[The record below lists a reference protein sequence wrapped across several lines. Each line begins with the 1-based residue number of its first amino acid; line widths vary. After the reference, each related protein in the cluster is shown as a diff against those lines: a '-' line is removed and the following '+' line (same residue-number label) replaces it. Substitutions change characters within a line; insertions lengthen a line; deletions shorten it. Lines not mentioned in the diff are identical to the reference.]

1 MSSLTIAIPT
11 FNRANYLDQL
21 LHSIFSQLSSLNDS
35 ERTSLHIII
44 SDNNSSDGTSSIANK
59 YKPLHHR
66 FKYIQNSSNLGW
78 AKNFAQC
85 VELSTTKYL
94 WLIGDDD
101 LLMPSSLVHVFHI
114 LKSRCFGAL
123 MVRPFGFNIDALSE
137 RPKYCSGK
145 LVEYHSQNQYLLKTS
160 RYFTLTSCLI
170 LNVSAI
176 PHVSPYEFIQTD
188 LATFHL
194 FLRCVLSSN
203 SNLYLDRFIIA
214 SKRNNSSGYKF
225 ADVFV
230 DQFFFILSS
239 HLSYGLLPDTYE
251 SLRTKR
257 LFSYYPYYVTELRL
271 LASPGELSSAKQL
284 FDSHFKDKLLYKVWL
299 KPILTLPLP
308 AAYLFGMITIFISR
322 FRLALIP
329 GFFSFASYY
338 SSNLK
343 NIMRA
348 TK

>member
-1 MSSLTIAIPT
+1 MSTLTIAIPT

-35 ERTSLHIII
+35 ERTSLNIII
-44 SDNNSSDGTSSIANK
+44 SDNNSSDCTPSIANK
-59 YKPLHHR
+59 YKALHPH
-66 FKYIQNSSNLGW
+66 FKYIRNLSNLGW
-78 AKNFAQC
+78 ARNFAQC

-101 LLMPSSLVHVFHI
+101 LLMPSSLVHIFHT
-114 LKSRCFGAL
+114 LKTKSFGAL
-123 MVRPFGFNIDALSE
+123 MVRPFGFNVDALSE
-137 RPKYCSGK
+137 VPKYCSGN
-145 LVEYHSQNQYLLKTS
+145 LFEYYSPHQYLLKSS

-170 LNVSAI
+170 LNIAAI
-176 PHVSPYEFIQTD
+176 PQVSPYEFIQTD

-203 SNLYLDRFIIA
+203 SNLYLDRFMIA

-239 HLSYGLLPDTYE
+239 HLAYGLLPDTYE
-251 SLRTKR
+251 SLQNKR
-257 LFSYYPYYVTELRL
+257 IFSYYPYYATELRVSAL
-271 LASPGELSSAKQL
+271 PGELSSAKQL
-284 FDSHFKDKLLYKVWL
+284 FESHFKHKLLYKLWL
-299 KPILTLPLP
+299 KPILFLPLP

-322 FRLALIP
+322 FRLAHISSS
-329 GFFSFASYY
+329 FSFASYY
-338 SSNLK
+338 FCTLN
-343 NIMRA
+343 NIMRTA
-348 TK
+348 K